1 MTMSIITNKRRRT
14 AVDTL
19 HISDLPVDILVNVSA
34 YLSKPSRA
42 ILAVALQSQSLSSS
56 TCSHHMHQ
64 LSIVSKAI
72 LSLTDWNHYKL
83 DFLDIERRLLQ
94 KLTDDD
100 FGRILTAINAYDML
114 KKLKMTGCIAIPG
127 RGLIQY
133 RDPLFWN

>member
-1 MTMSIITNKRRRT
+1 MSIITNKRRRT
-14 AVDTL
+14 AADTL
-19 HISDLPVDILVNVSA
+19 HISDLPVGFIADVSA
-34 YLSKPSRA
+34 YLAKTSRA
-42 ILAVALQSQSLSSS
+42 ILAVALQPQSSSSS

-64 LSIVSKAI
+64 LSIISKAI
-72 LSLTDWNHYKL
+72 ISSTDWNHYKI

-100 FGRILTAINAYDML
+100 VGRVLTAVNAHDML

-133 RDPLFWN
+133 RDPLYWN